1 MLRAASLIVVGI
13 ALLCGAAFAVRAAWI
28 QGKIT
33 ALFSEPLS
41 VYPAA
46 NASLPPKGDR
56 PRIVLIGDSRIAQW
70 PTSAW
75 PENWEVINRGIGG
88 ETAAQLEL
96 RFDDDAIALDPDV
109 IVIEAGIN
117 DLVAAS
123 FMDEVVSQSFADKTV
138 KIFRRLVENAINSG
152 HRTLV
157 ATIIPPARPDILR
170 LLVWNESVRD
180 LVKQANADLLKT
192 KLPNEAGVIDFSTQL
207 IDADATV
214 ADKYRLDTLHLNEA
228 GYERLTAI
236 LIDRVQ
242 SMLDLKRP

>member
-1 MLRAASLIVVGI
+1 MFRAASIVALGI

-70 PTSAW
+70 PAALW

-123 FMDEVVSQSFADKTV
+123 FLDEVVSRSFADKTA
-138 KIFRRLVENAINSG
+138 KILRRLAVDAANSG

-157 ATIIPPARPDILR
+157 ATIIPPGRPDFLR
-170 LLVWNESVRD
+170 LLFWKEPVRD
-180 LVKQANADLLKT
+180 LVEQTNADLREA
-192 KLPNEAGVIDFSTQL
+192 KLSDQARVIDLAAAVASDDPKIL
-207 IDADATV
+207 SADYQ
-214 ADKYRLDTLHLNEA
+214 KDTLHINTA
-228 GYERLTAI
+228 GYERLTSTLESEIQSI
-236 LIDRVQ
+236 LDGR
-242 SMLDLKRP
+242 